1 MNPFCKSKKLYKKII
16 NLIILLTFV
25 ANLSLAITQPQYDYW
40 NCKLSSKL
48 FSNNKSTNELARK
61 PMNEFEWPEV
71 VSKQYKSQLSS
82 QAKQLNANFRALSR
96 SLLDKLDVYHKEI
109 EASTDEEFSSK
120 IIPLIELRDEIAKN
134 PGYVNYILMDHIN
147 RILVVNTSDR
157 LVKSIQLP
165 PGIEEI
171 VSNVCNFTMD
181 VNTIKSIFEKE
192 NAQTYNLNTTN
203 SPQKTKYERLWNKI
217 EPGRDYMYP
226 KNTHLS
232 LSYQMIN
239 SEHINLI
246 PWRML
251 ITAPYIASL
260 PYVLEYRKKATDY
273 SPDDKFPK
281 ICQTMS
287 KKNIVSLP
295 KFAFVKGFS
304 IRSPASFVSGTMHR
318 VKTDGIKDLWDF
330 NMRKMFEDVGKKTL

>member
-1 MNPFCKSKKLYKKII
+1 MKKII
-16 NLIILLTFV
+16 IFIILLTFV
-25 ANLSLAITQPQYDYW
+25 ANLSFAITQPQYDYW
-40 NCKLSSKL
+40 NSKLSSKK

-82 QAKQLNANFRALSR
+82 QTKQLNANFRALSR

-134 PGYVNYILMDHIN
+134 PSYVNYILMDHIN
-147 RILVVNTSDR
+147 RILVVNTSER
-157 LVKSIQLP
+157 LVKSIPLP
-165 PGIEEI
+165 VGIEE
-171 VSNVCNFTMD
+171 VASNICNFTMD
-181 VNTIKSIFEKE
+181 VDIIKNIFEKE

-203 SPQKTKYERLWNKI
+203 LPQKTKYEKLWNKI
-217 EPGRDYMYP
+217 EPGTDYIYP
-226 KNTHLS
+226 KNCGS
-232 LSYQMIN
+232 AISYQMIDSDN
-239 SEHINLI
+239 IELVS
-246 PWRML
+246 WRML

-304 IRSPASFVSGTMHR
+304 IRSPASFVSYTMHYIR
-318 VKTDGIKDLWDF
+318 KNKIKKLLDF
-330 NMRKMFEDVGKKTL
+330 NMRKMFEDVGKKSL